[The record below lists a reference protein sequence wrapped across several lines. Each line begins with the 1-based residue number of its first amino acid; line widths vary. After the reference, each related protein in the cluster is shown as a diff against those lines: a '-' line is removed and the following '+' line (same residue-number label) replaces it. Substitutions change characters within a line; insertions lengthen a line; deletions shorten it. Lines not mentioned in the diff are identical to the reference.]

1 MNTRRKSPVNIIS
14 TEVHHC
20 SMDLRLKILGRLPF
34 FIDLNPSELMMINQR
49 FNSLG
54 FKKDE
59 FIYFS
64 GDPAERM
71 FVVAEGKIKLFQ
83 PGFERRNVLLNILL
97 EGDLFGN
104 LTVFGSSTY
113 TDTAQSLTSSCILS
127 ISSQS
132 FGEILKEFPSLAIK
146 SLQVMEKRLI
156 AANKRVF
163 EISTL
168 PAEKR
173 IVVTLLTLV
182 EKVGKQTNQ
191 GVLIDAPISRE
202 DLAEMTATTPETV
215 SRVMS
220 QFQSSGVIESGRKW
234 ISIVDWDAFQ
244 QLANVESP

>member
-1 MNTRRKSPVNIIS
+1 MKSRRKSPVNMIT
-14 TEVHHC
+14 TEEHHC
-20 SMDLRLKILGRLPF
+20 SIDLRLKILGRLPF
-34 FIDLNPSELMMINQR
+34 FNDLNPSELKTINQR

-54 FKKDE
+54 FNKDE

-71 FVVAEGKIKLFQ
+71 FVVAEGKIKVFQ
-83 PGFERRNVLLNILL
+83 PGFEKRNVLLDILL

-113 TDTAQSLTSSCILS
+113 ADTAQSLTSSCILS

-132 FGEILKEFPSLAIK
+132 FGEILEEFPTLAIK

-168 PAEKR
+168 PVEQR
-173 IVVTLLTLV
+173 IAVTLLTLG
-182 EKVGKQTNQ
+182 EKLGKKTDQ

-202 DLAEMTATTPETV
+202 DLAEMTAAVPETV
-215 SRVMS
+215 SRVMK
-220 QFQSSGVIESGRKW
+220 QFQNNGLIDSGRLW
-234 ISIVDWDAFQ
+234 VSIIDLVA
-244 QLANVESP
+244 LSKLVEIE

>member
-1 MNTRRKSPVNIIS
+1 MNTRRKSPINTIS
-14 TEVHHC
+14 TEKHHC

-34 FIDLNPSELMMINQR
+34 FTDLNQTELKAINQR
-49 FNSLG
+49 FSSLG
-54 FKKDE
+54 FTKE
-59 FIYFS
+59 EYIYFS

-113 TDTAQSLTSSCILS
+113 SDTAQSLTSSCILS

-132 FGEILKEFPSLAIK
+132 FGEILEEYPSLAIK

-168 PAEKR
+168 PVEQR
-173 IVVTLLTLV
+173 IVVTLLTLG
-182 EKVGKQTNQ
+182 EKLGNKTDQ

-202 DLAEMTATTPETV
+202 DLAEMTAATPESV
-215 SRVMS
+215 SRVMK
-220 QFQSSGVIESGRKW
+220 QFQNNGIIDSGRLW
-234 ISIVDWDAFQ
+234 VSILD
-244 QLANVESP
+244 LAALRKLVEIE

>member
-1 MNTRRKSPVNIIS
+1 MNKRRKSPIQMIS
-14 TEVHHC
+14 TEEHHC
-20 SMDLRLKILGRLPF
+20 SIDLRLKILGRLPF
-34 FIDLNPSELMMINQR
+34 FTDLNQTQLKAINQR

-54 FKKDE
+54 FTKDE
-59 FIYFS
+59 YIYFS
-64 GDPAERM
+64 GDTSERM

-83 PGFERRNVLLNILL
+83 PGFEKRNVLLNILL

-132 FGEILKEFPSLAIK
+132 FGEILEEYPSLAIK

-168 PAEKR
+168 PVEQR
-173 IVVTLLTLV
+173 IVVTLLTLG
-182 EKVGKQTNQ
+182 EKLGKKTDQ

-202 DLAEMTATTPETV
+202 DLAEMTAATPESV
-215 SRVMS
+215 SRVMK
-220 QFQSSGVIESGRKW
+220 QFQNNGIIDSGRLW
-234 ISIVDWDAFQ
+234 VSILD
-244 QLANVESP
+244 LAVLRKLVEIE

>member
-1 MNTRRKSPVNIIS
+1 LNKRRKSPIQMIS
-14 TEVHHC
+14 TEEHHC
-20 SMDLRLKILGRLPF
+20 SIDLRLKILGRLPF
-34 FIDLNPSELMMINQR
+34 FTDLNQTQLKAINQR

-54 FKKDE
+54 FTKDE
-59 FIYFS
+59 YIYFS
-64 GDPAERM
+64 GDTSERM

-83 PGFERRNVLLNILL
+83 PGFEKRNVLLNILL

-132 FGEILKEFPSLAIK
+132 FGEILEEYPSLAIK

-168 PAEKR
+168 PVEQR
-173 IVVTLLTLV
+173 IVVTLLTLG
-182 EKVGKQTNQ
+182 EKLGKKTDQ

-202 DLAEMTATTPETV
+202 DLAEMTAATPESV
-215 SRVMS
+215 SRVMK
-220 QFQSSGVIESGRKW
+220 QFQNNGIIDSGRLW
-234 ISIVDWDAFQ
+234 VSILD
-244 QLANVESP
+244 LAVLRKLVEIE